1 MVSSLIL
8 ASSIPSSFYRL
19 LPIQYKG
26 LKGRKPSRLLL
37 LFFGIYI
44 NAFPTMEASSL
55 SWTLKG
61 CKNTRNNRKGGGEG
75 VWRNHLVF
83 HNTSTDVA
91 TFFGL
96 CWCVCLRCRSPYYNV
111 TLFCFLLL
119 SGRDWKNQA
128 QLQQQQCT
136 LFLSII
142 INMKT
147 IEIKAKTPNHGPR
160 RLLKN

>member
-1 MVSSLIL
+1 
-8 ASSIPSSFYRL
+8 
-19 LPIQYKG
+19 
-26 LKGRKPSRLLL
+26 
-37 LFFGIYI
+37 
-44 NAFPTMEASSL
+44 MEASSL

-91 TFFGL
+91 TFFWPL
-96 CWCVCLRCRSPYYNV
+96 LALQISVLQCNLI
-111 TLFCFLLL
+111 LFFFCFQEETE
-119 SGRDWKNQA
+119 KNQA
-128 QLQQQQCT
+128 QLQQQCT

-147 IEIKAKTPNHGPR
+147 IEVKAKTPNHGPR

>member
-1 MVSSLIL
+1 
-8 ASSIPSSFYRL
+8 
-19 LPIQYKG
+19 
-26 LKGRKPSRLLL
+26 
-37 LFFGIYI
+37 
-44 NAFPTMEASSL
+44 MEASSL

-91 TFFGL
+91 TFFWPL
-96 CWCVCLRCRSPYYNV
+96 LMRLLALQISVLQCNLI
-111 TLFCFLLL
+111 LFSFAFRKRLK
-119 SGRDWKNQA
+119 KNQA